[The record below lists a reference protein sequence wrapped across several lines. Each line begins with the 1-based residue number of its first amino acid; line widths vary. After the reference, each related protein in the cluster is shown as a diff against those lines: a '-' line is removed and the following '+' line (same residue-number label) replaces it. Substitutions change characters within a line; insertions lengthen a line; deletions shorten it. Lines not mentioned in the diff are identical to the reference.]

1 LLPVLGKHLV
11 AAQGGRNKKLFYISS
26 NQSFV
31 MLTSAFFKKFICAG
45 ALAFA
50 GTNLLYAQS
59 ADHFFPKKDL
69 MTIGSY
75 YYPEQWPHAY
85 WERDLKKMGELGFDF
100 THYGEFAWAF
110 IEPEEGKFDFKWL
123 DEAVELAHKNGIKV
137 IMCTSSPTPPAW
149 LAQKHPEILMVNDN
163 GITMQHG
170 SRQQISWSSPVY
182 RQYVSKMVEAIGKHY
197 ATDKRIWGWQLD
209 NEPSH
214 YGQYDYSDAAQV
226 SFRSWL
232 KNKYKVIDSLN
243 ATWGTAFWSLK
254 YDNFDQVRIPNAK
267 ELIAQP
273 NPHAVLDFKRF
284 SSDEVTDFL
293 GMQYKILRKH
303 ISADQWI
310 TTNLMPD
317 HAPVDPTRMTNLDF
331 VTYTKY
337 LVAGYDKGLGPQ
349 GFRMGSPTSI
359 AFANDL
365 FRSINGT
372 TGVMELQPGQVN
384 WGKFN
389 PQPIPGTVRMWIW
402 HAFAGGNKFVCNYR
416 FKQPLTG
423 GEQYHYGI
431 ISTDG
436 VTVSTSGVEYT
447 QVIKELKSIKNQ
459 YNPNDKM
466 PAAYASRLTAV
477 LYSPDNRWEQ
487 DNQPQTY
494 QWDYLQHFMRY
505 YGGLK
510 QLNAPVDVI
519 TEAKDFSKY
528 PVMVAPAYQLLDAKL
543 VARWK
548 QYVEQGGHLVL
559 TSRSGQKNRDGKLW
573 EMKWAEPIHNLI
585 GAKISFYDLMP
596 DSVKGTILMN
606 NQTYNW
612 NNWADIIEPDA
623 NTQIWATYTNQF
635 YAGRAAVTS
644 RKLGKGTVTF
654 VGPDTDDGALEKAV
668 LRRVY
673 QQAGI
678 AVRELPEGVILEWRD
693 GFWVGVNYSGKP
705 YTVALPA
712 NAKILIGQKVLKPAD
727 VLVWKE

>member
-1 LLPVLGKHLV
+1 MRKPLHHSSVVLTLLCLLGSKS
-11 AAQGGRNKKLFYISS
+11 LF
-26 NQSFV
+26 
-31 MLTSAFFKKFICAG
+31 
-45 ALAFA
+45 
-50 GTNLLYAQS
+50 AQS
-59 ADHFFPKKDL
+59 ADRFFPKKDL

-110 IEPEEGKFDFKWL
+110 IEPEEGKFDFAWL

-149 LAQKHPEILMVNDN
+149 LVQKHPEILMVNEN
-163 GITMQHG
+163 GTTMQHG
-170 SRQQISWSSPVY
+170 SRQHISWSSPVY
-182 RQYVSKMVEAIGKHY
+182 RQYVAKMVTAVAKHY
-197 ATDKRIWGWQLD
+197 ANDKRIWGWQLD

-214 YGQYDYSDAAQV
+214 YGQYDYSPAAQT
-226 SFRSWL
+226 SFRNWL
-232 KNKYKVIDSLN
+232 KNKYKAIDSLN
-243 ATWGTAFWSLK
+243 ATWGTAFWSIR
-254 YDNFDQVRIPNAK
+254 YNNFDQIRIPNGK

-293 GMQYKILRKH
+293 GMQYQILRKN
-303 ISADQWI
+303 IPANQWI
-310 TTNLMPD
+310 TTNLMPE

-337 LVAGYDKGLGPQ
+337 LVAGYDAGLGSQ

-365 FRSINGT
+365 FRSINGV

-389 PQPIPGTVRMWIW
+389 PQPLPGTVRMWIW

-416 FKQPLTG
+416 FKQPLYG

-447 QVIKELKSIKNQ
+447 QVIKELNGIKSH
-459 YNPNDKM
+459 YRPNAKM
-466 PAAYASRLTAV
+466 PAEYASRLTAV
-477 LYSPDNRWEQ
+477 LYSPDSRWEM

-494 QWDYLQHFMRY
+494 QWDYMQHLMRY

-519 TEAKDFSKY
+519 TEDKDFSKY
-528 PVMVAPAYQLLDAKL
+528 PVVIAPAYQLLDAKL
-543 VARWK
+543 VERWK
-548 QYVEQGGHLVL
+548 QYVEKGGHLVL
-559 TSRSGQKNRDGKLW
+559 TSRTGQKNRNGKLW
-573 EMKWAEPIHNLI
+573 EMKWAEPIYNLI

-596 DSVKGTILMN
+596 DTEKGTILFN
-606 NQTYNW
+606 NQTFNW
-612 NNWADIIEPDA
+612 NNWADILEP
-623 NTQIWATYTNQF
+623 NPGTQVWATYTNQF
-635 YAGRAAVTS
+635 YTGRAAVVS
-644 RKLGKGTVTF
+644 RKLGKGTVTY
-654 VGPDTDDGALEKAV
+654 VGPDTDDGALEKEV
-668 LRRVY
+668 MRRVY

-678 AVRELPEGVILEWRD
+678 PVKDLPAGVILEWRD
-693 GFWVGVNYSGKP
+693 GFWVGVNYSDKP
-705 YTVALPA
+705 YSVSLPTKA
-712 NAKILIGQKVLKPAD
+712 QVLVGDKQLKPAG
-727 VLVWKE
+727 VVVWQE